1 MFDDWGWK
9 SYKKVMKEAREPT
22 PFKSAA
28 QKRYKRLRRKNDI
41 YTTKGGHK
49 RPKTGS
55 PFTGRVKRFGT
66 DRLRFENLQEIIDD
80 GIDFSSLEAKEE
92 LSTALWQGGE
102 LKEEMLHRLSQ
113 LANDFMTHLNLDV
126 NLQDVLLVGSMA
138 GYNHSKYSDIDL
150 HLVLDFSEIS
160 SDKDLLRK
168 YFMLAKSKWN
178 RSRSVMLS
186 GHDVEIYVEDV
197 DDERIPS
204 ATYSIKRDEWIS
216 QPSKEDLTIDYE
228 GVTKKVNEKMSEVDE
243 LQSLYEDGEYKQ
255 AYEFGKDL
263 RSKLRNFRQAGLDN
277 DGEFSNENLTF
288 KVLRRSGVFD
298 RMNEYVKKAYIEMRS
313 TGKLRVEPLGT
324 AEEEREEYEAAL
336 AAEESEE

>member
-324 AEEEREEYEAAL
+324 AEEEREEYE
-336 AAEESEE
+336 E